1 IGKAYYAFKDY
12 NSAIRYLKATVVI
25 QETVSNSWALADA
38 MNTLGLCYQKL
49 KQYEYANKWFNR
61 IDSLE
66 NDSTRKAWLSRV
78 RGNIGQSFYQLG
90 QYQKATP
97 LLKQDYKHAEKEKNW
112 NRSAAALIP
121 LAEINLKHN
130 NLLTAK
136 GYLQKARRYISI
148 SKASDQLRLWYP
160 VMSKWCSAKGQ
171 FSDATMYL
179 DSTIEAIKNY
189 DAKYNSLKSIKMQ
202 QRIKMQHQQ
211 LGRTRLMVENKS
223 ET

>member
-1 IGKAYYAFKDY
+1 
-12 NSAIRYLKATVVI
+12 
-25 QETVSNSWALADA
+25 
-38 MNTLGLCYQKL
+38 
-49 KQYEYANKWFNR
+49 
-61 IDSLE
+61 
-66 NDSTRKAWLSRV
+66 
-78 RGNIGQSFYQLG
+78 
-90 QYQKATP
+90 
-97 LLKQDYKHAEKEKNW
+97 
-112 NRSAAALIP
+112 
-121 LAEINLKHN
+121 AEINLKHN

-223 ET
+223 ETTRKSLWIGAFIFVLLLLLLLHYRQYRRMSKRQLQLKNTKLSLRESQQKIEKASMELENFTKEVVRKNK